1 MTDNDLIEAA
11 EPGLPSHASL
21 GDMAEHLGDVG
32 GKPALSCS
40 VSGDEIEIRVAAADI
55 PQILA
60 TIRDDR
66 RAGFTQLI
74 DITAVDYP
82 ERASR
87 FDVVYLLLSMRNNM
101 RVRVVASVAEG
112 QAVPSV
118 TPMFM
123 SANWAEREAWDMFGI
138 FFAGHPDLRR
148 LLTDYGFEGHPLR
161 KDFPLTGH
169 VEVRYDDAQRRVV
182 NEPVHL
188 TQEFRDFDFLSPWE
202 GMQREIGKSDKS
214 SDSNNPG
221 E

>member
-1 MTDNDLIEAA
+1 MTNDDLIEAA
-11 EPGLPSHASL
+11 EPGLPSLVSL
-21 GDMAEHLGDVG
+21 ADMTEYITEVC
-32 GKPALSCS
+32 GKPVLSCS
-40 VSGDEIEIRVAAADI
+40 VSGNEIGIRVTASDI
-55 PQILA
+55 PQIMA

-66 RAGFTQLI
+66 RARFTQLI

-82 ERASR
+82 ERSSR
-87 FDVVYLLLSMRNNM
+87 FDLVYLLLSMTNNM

-118 TPMFM
+118 TPIFM

-202 GMQREIGKSDKS
+202 GLHREIGRSDKS
-214 SDSNNPG
+214 SDSNKSG

>member
-21 GDMAEHLGDVG
+21 ADMAEHLGEVG
-32 GKPALSCS
+32 GKPVLSCS

-55 PQILA
+55 LQILA

-101 RVRVVASVAEG
+101 RVRVVTSVAEG
-112 QAVPSV
+112 QAVPSM

-123 SANWAEREAWDMFGI
+123 SANWAE
-138 FFAGHPDLRR
+138 
-148 LLTDYGFEGHPLR
+148 
-161 KDFPLTGH
+161 
-169 VEVRYDDAQRRVV
+169 
-182 NEPVHL
+182 
-188 TQEFRDFDFLSPWE
+188 
-202 GMQREIGKSDKS
+202 
-214 SDSNNPG
+214 
-221 E
+221 

>member
-11 EPGLPSHASL
+11 EPGLPSLASL
-21 GDMAEHLGDVG
+21 ADMAEHLGDAG
-32 GKPALSCS
+32 GKPVRSCS
-40 VSGDEIEIRVAAADI
+40 VIGDEIEIRVTAADV
-55 PQILA
+55 PQILT

-148 LLTDYGFEGHPLR
+148 LLTDYGF
-161 KDFPLTGH
+161 
-169 VEVRYDDAQRRVV
+169 
-182 NEPVHL
+182 
-188 TQEFRDFDFLSPWE
+188 
-202 GMQREIGKSDKS
+202 
-214 SDSNNPG
+214 
-221 E
+221 

>member
-11 EPGLPSHASL
+11 EPGLPSLASL
-21 GDMAEHLGDVG
+21 ADMAEHLGVVG
-32 GKPALSCS
+32 GNPVLSCS
-40 VSGDEIEIRVAAADI
+40 VSGDEIETRVAAADI

-101 RVRVVASVAEG
+101 RVRVVASVVEG

-118 TPMFM
+118 TSMFM

-214 SDSNNPG
+214 SDNNNPG